1 MKRMGNAYV
10 ASFAVALFG
19 LSHLLLA
26 RYVSSPRSTRRDF
39 LRWVTTGA
47 TTFTLTEAVAG
58 FVAFYWP
65 TRTGKFGS
73 RIVLRKADIP
83 PVSAAPVAHREGKF
97 WLINN
102 PDGVLALYWKCT
114 HLGCTVPWIASERQF
129 HCPCHGSIFTREGV
143 RIAGPAPR
151 PLDLMALRVEGD
163 RVVVD
168 TGAIAQR
175 KRYEPGQ
182 AVRLPG

>member
-1 MKRMGNAYV
+1 MKRVGNAYV
-10 ASFAVALFG
+10 ALLAIALTG
-19 LSHLLLA
+19 LLRLFLA
-26 RYVSSPRSTRRDF
+26 RYASSPRTTRRDF

-47 TTFTLTEAVAG
+47 TTFALTEAAAS

-65 TRTGKFGS
+65 TRIGKFGS
-73 RIVLRKADIP
+73 KLQLKKADIP
-83 PVSAAPVAHREGKF
+83 PVGAPPVANREGKF

-102 PDGVLALYWKCT
+102 PDGVLAFYWKCT

-151 PLDLMALRVEGD
+151 PLDLMAVWIEGD

-168 TGAIAQR
+168 TGAITQR
-175 KRYEPGQ
+175 KRYEAGQ
-182 AVRLPG
+182 AVKLPA